1 MPAPIL
7 VPLDGSA
14 FAAQALAHARG
25 VARRLDAP
33 LHLVSV
39 YQPMV
44 IAAAVPD
51 APLYDHRFDDEQRAA
66 LDAQLRATVD
76 AVTPTSPV
84 AVTHATIVADSVDLA
99 ILNEA
104 ERVGAQLIVSTTH
117 GRGGLQR
124 AWLGSVADRLVVT
137 SSVPVLLVRPREK
150 SDGGERAGDESALVA
165 EAPEFRRVLVAL
177 DGSELAEEA
186 LRHTPPIAA
195 SGAEYCLFRVVAV
208 PATRNDP
215 EQAYWTPLERD
226 SIEARRAEAT
236 QYLEQ
241 TARALLPAGV
251 PVTARVVL
259 SASPASAILEAA
271 RDWGADLVAIS
282 THGRSGLA
290 RLVAGSVADKV
301 YRGSEVPTLVV
312 RPHG

>member
-1 MPAPIL
+1 MSAPIL

-14 FAAQALAHARG
+14 FAAQALAYARA

-44 IAAAVPD
+44 ITAAVPD
-51 APLYDHRFDDEQRAA
+51 APVYDQRFDDEQRAA
-66 LDAQLRATVD
+66 LDAQLRATVE
-76 AVTPTSPV
+76 AIMPTAPG
-84 AVTHATIVADSVDLA
+84 AVTHATIDADSVDLA
-99 ILNEA
+99 IMTEA
-104 ERVGAQLIVSTTH
+104 DRVGAQLIVSTTH

-137 SSVPVLLVRPREK
+137 AAVPVLLVRPREA
-150 SDGGERAGDESALVA
+150 SEAGEGAGGERAPVA
-165 EAPEFRRVLVAL
+165 ESPEFRRVLIAL
-177 DGSELAEEA
+177 DGSALAEEV
-186 LRHTPPIAA
+186 LRHVPPIAA
-195 SGAEYCLFRVVAV
+195 SGAEYCLLRVVPV

-241 TARALLPAGV
+241 TARPLLPAETT
-251 PVTARVVL
+251 VTCRVVL

-271 RDWGADLVAIS
+271 RDWEADLVAIS